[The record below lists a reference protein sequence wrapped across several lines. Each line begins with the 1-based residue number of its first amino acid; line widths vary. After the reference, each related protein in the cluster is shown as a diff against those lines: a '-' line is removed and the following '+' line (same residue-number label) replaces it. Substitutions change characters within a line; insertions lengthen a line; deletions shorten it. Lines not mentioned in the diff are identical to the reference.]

1 MKPLHG
7 HPYHAKTDEMLRYII
22 KDAGEAAQCVRDI
35 SPVCEAKYLD
45 QVNDACTVL
54 HYRKNMAAAKA
65 TKLAFMT
72 MATPRNANGTI
83 KSKKA

>member
-7 HPYHAKTDEMLRYII
+7 HPYHAKPDFMLEFII
-22 KDAGEAAQCVRDI
+22 KDAGEAALCMKGH
-35 SPVCEAKYLD
+35 SPAAEAKYLD

-54 HYRKNMAAAKA
+54 HYRKNLAAAKA